1 MSRSHTTGWRRP
13 LLSALSLAF
22 GAVLVALMPRLVGAN
37 WSAVWHSLSGLD
49 PGTLVLLFGL
59 WALGLWAYTYVLTGS
74 LPGLGHGRAFMLNA
88 AGSAV
93 SDLLPL
99 GGAAGVA
106 VTFTMA
112 RTWGFSNA
120 AVTVSTLVSGVW
132 NIFGR
137 LLLPAVG
144 IGALLLVGQ
153 APDRRLAFAAGT
165 AALLLLAVALL
176 LAGSL
181 RWEWA
186 ARTLDAWL
194 ERLAG
199 RLPRRPARLL
209 RALGGSLLRIR
220 ELTLDVLRES
230 WLFLTLGMTG
240 YLLLQGVLFHACMWA
255 VGDTLRL
262 AETIAV
268 FALNRALTSVVL
280 TPGGTGVTETG
291 TAALLVYFGLDAPA
305 AAASVLLYSFF
316 TFLIEIPV
324 GGVVWAY
331 WLGRRAG
338 KLTDS

>member
-1 MSRSHTTGWRRP
+1 VVS
-13 LLSALSLAF
+13 LLF
-22 GAVLVALMPRLVGAN
+22 GAALIVLMPRLVGAD
-37 WSAVWHSLSGLD
+37 WTAVWRSLSGLG

-132 NIFGR
+132 NVFGR

-144 IGALLLVGQ
+144 IGALLIAGQ
-153 APDRRLAFAAGT
+153 APSRQLAFAAGT
-165 AALLLLAVALL
+165 AALLLLAIALL
-176 LAGSL
+176 LAGAL

-186 ARTLDAWL
+186 ARTLDA
-194 ERLAG
+194 RLRGLAR

-209 RALGGSLLRIR
+209 RTLGGSLLRIR
-220 ELTLDVLRES
+220 ELTLDVLRSS
-230 WLFLTLGMTG
+230 WLVLTLGMAG
-240 YLLLQGVLFHACMWA
+240 YLLLQGVLLYACMWA
-255 VGDTLRL
+255 VGDTLGL
-262 AETIAV
+262 AETVAV

-280 TPGGTGVTETG
+280 TPGGSGVTETG
-291 TAALLVYFGLDAPA
+291 TAALLVYFGLEASV
-305 AAASVLLYSFF
+305 AAASVLLYGFF

-324 GGVVWAY
+324 GGAVWAY
-331 WLGRRAG
+331 WLGRRAR